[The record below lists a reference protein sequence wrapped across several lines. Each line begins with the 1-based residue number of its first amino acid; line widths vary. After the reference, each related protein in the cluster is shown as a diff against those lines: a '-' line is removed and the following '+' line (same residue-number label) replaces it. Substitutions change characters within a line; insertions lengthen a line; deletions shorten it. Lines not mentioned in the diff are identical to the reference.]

1 MGISNSTHLDS
12 PIEIQA
18 NRGHPAP
25 EIEVARWAVGDT
37 GASVL
42 DQLDFV
48 LAEVTRMSED
58 GVVPQ

>member
-1 MGISNSTHLDS
+1 MRISDITHLDA

-18 NRGHPAP
+18 NRGHPTP

-48 LAEVTRMSED
+48 LAEVTSMGED

>member
-1 MGISNSTHLDS
+1 MRTSDITHLDT

-18 NRGHPAP
+18 NRGYATP

-37 GASVL
+37 GASVF

-48 LAEVTRMSED
+48 LAKVTRVSED